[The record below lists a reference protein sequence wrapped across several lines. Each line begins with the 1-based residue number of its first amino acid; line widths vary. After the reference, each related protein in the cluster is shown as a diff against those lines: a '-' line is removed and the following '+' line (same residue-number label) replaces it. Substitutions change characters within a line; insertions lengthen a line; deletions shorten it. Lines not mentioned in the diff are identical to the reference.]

1 MWVRLGN
8 PCDKEDLNFFYAST
22 TISVGNGAKTPFW
35 DSPWL
40 LGRKPKDIAP
50 LIHEASMRKNWKVR
64 EALKHNAWILKINP
78 STSISAEHV
87 TQFFTLWMLL
97 HEVHLDELSED
108 DILWKHSVSGHYSA
122 ASAYKAQFLGLVL
135 SPMDK
140 MVWKVWAPPKVKF
153 FAWLA
158 LQDRIWT
165 ADRLAKRGWPN
176 FDLCPLCKREQESG
190 SHLFFKCRFSRRLWS
205 LVIDKYHVPDFVI
218 STWPLFDS
226 VQSWWASTCD
236 DGYPHR
242 QAKASLTML
251 VSWTIWNE
259 RNARVFRHK
268 CAPPTVLLSSIATE
282 ANLWIIAGAKK
293 LGSLLLRE

>member
-1 MWVRLGN
+1 M
-8 PCDKEDLNFFYAST
+8 
-22 TISVGNGAKTPFW
+22 
-35 DSPWL
+35 
-40 LGRKPKDIAP
+40 AP
-50 LIHEASMRKNWKVR
+50 LIFVASSRKRWKVR
-64 EALKHNAWILKINP
+64 EAMQGDAWLFKMKI
-78 STSISAEHV
+78 STNLTMDHIEQIVNIWALSHAI
-87 TQFFTLWMLL
+87 
-97 HEVHLDELSED
+97 HLVYNTED
-108 DILWKHSVSGHYSA
+108 DITWKHTTFGHYSA

-176 FDLCPLCKREQESG
+176 CDLCPLCKREQESG

-251 VSWTIWNE
+251 VSWTIE
-259 RNARVFRHK
+259 TK
-268 CAPPTVLLSSIATE
+268 CASFQA
-282 ANLWIIAGAKK
+282 
-293 LGSLLLRE
+293 